1 MPTQGRITL
10 NMENTVDE
18 QIRDLEAFLE
28 EISADPAPRP
38 AVPPA
43 LIRDRQ
49 ADLRRA
55 KALIDEAIDLL
66 RPHFPEA

>member
-1 MPTQGRITL
+1 MQSQTRFTL
-10 NMENTVDE
+10 SPQNSVDE

-28 EISADPAPRP
+28 EIGAAPAPP
-38 AVPPA
+38 PTPPPA
-43 LIRDRQ
+43 PVRDRQ

-66 RPHFPEA
+66 RPHFTGA

>member
-1 MPTQGRITL
+1 MQTQGRITL
-10 NMENTVDE
+10 TPQSSVDE

-28 EISADPAPRP
+28 EISPDPAPIP
-38 AVPPA
+38 APPSA
-43 LIRDRQ
+43 PIRDRQ

-66 RPHFPEA
+66 RPHFTGS